1 MVDEN
6 LKARLNDWCNKVS
19 TTYSKVSCSVNGN
32 TVVIKRYDGSGVPA
46 TLHSF
51 NANSDLEKFLNE
63 SDKLSTELQ
72 EVHEKFERENGLEGV

>member
-19 TTYSKVSCSVNGN
+19 TTYSKVSYIINSN
-32 TVVIKRYDGSGVPA
+32 TVVIKRYDGSGVPG

-51 NANSDLEKFLNE
+51 NTNSDLEKFLNE
-63 SDKLSTELQ
+63 SDKLSTELSDF
-72 EVHEKFERENGLEGV
+72 HKKFERENGLDGV